1 MASLNK
7 RVIGIVLTVTLLLIA
22 PLVAMQFTDEVKW
35 GPFDFVIAAILLIVT
50 GFLVEFVMRR
60 VKKVGKRTV
69 LIFSILM
76 ALILLWAEIAV
87 GIFGSPIAGS

>member
-7 RVIGIVLTVTLLLIA
+7 RVIGI
-22 PLVAMQFTDEVKW
+22 DEVKW
-35 GPFDFVIAAILLIVT
+35 GPFDFVIAAILLIFT
-50 GFLVEFVMRR
+50 GLLVEFVMRR

-76 ALILLWAEIAV
+76 GLILLWAEIAV

>member
-7 RVIGIVLTVTLLLIA
+7 RVIGIVLTVTLLLIG

-76 ALILLWAEIAV
+76 GLILLWAEIAV